1 MDGQTRKEN
10 FMEKYFKKDN
20 NKVLMQNLIKDS
32 HMDKKFETPSNYITS
47 LIQRFTKPKRYK
59 LLKKS
64 KARIEK
70 ELDLVQ
76 FVLRMRFLLFGLV
89 GRLSRQ
95 QRLFVDK
102 FQQLRVYESS
112 FSNDSSGSNRGL
124 RDGVWAQN

>member
-1 MDGQTRKEN
+1 MPSTWANAKKEKVDGQTRKEN

-89 GRLSRQ
+89 GRLSR
-95 QRLFVDK
+95 
-102 FQQLRVYESS
+102 
-112 FSNDSSGSNRGL
+112 
-124 RDGVWAQN
+124 